1 MMTLLFLIR
10 CTKKNSKGMKIKAS
24 LSLIIIFTIIS
35 CKDQKDGLQ
44 SIDNVPS
51 QICSDVRGITGLYWD
66 LSNGIPRSD
75 IPGGVP
81 TIKNYGGTFSHSV
94 LPLLGF
100 EYPAGYNAIELS
112 NASTQLVGVN
122 VLRNDNIVLWRYYS
136 ASFSG
141 QTNAD
146 QINNSEVNTFLNGF
160 GFNSNQIQV
169 ICSNSTSP
177 QITSVLVT
185 TFSSLLIQVGNM
197 TAQFVA
203 TVNYEADL
211 NVSFYNV
218 QVCFAPSSE
227 YETVVMSAFLPIQWQ
242 LLYSGEG
249 YLDSDGDGIADK
261 NDNFP
266 FDPKR
271 Q

>member
-1 MMTLLFLIR
+1 MKLKLMFISIVLLV
-10 CTKKNSKGMKIKAS
+10 S
-24 LSLIIIFTIIS
+24 IS
-35 CKDQKDGLQ
+35 CNKQDEDISQI
-44 SIDNVPS
+44 IDNVPS
-51 QICSDVRGITGLYWD
+51 QICSDITGVTGLYWD

-81 TIKNYGGTFSHSV
+81 TIKNAGGTFSHPV

-100 EYPAGYNAIELS
+100 EYPAGYNVIALS

-122 VLRNDNIVLWRYYS
+122 VLRNDNKALWRYYS
-136 ASFSG
+136 NTFTG
-141 QTNAD
+141 QSNAG
-146 QINNSEVNTFLNGF
+146 QVVEAELNTFLNGF
-160 GFNSNQIQV
+160 GFTSGQV
-169 ICSNSTSP
+169 KLICSNSPSP
-177 QITSVLVT
+177 QGT
-185 TFSSLLIQVGNM
+185 SLLITTFATMLIQADNM

-203 TVNYEADL
+203 TVNYASDL

-218 QVCFAPSSE
+218 QVCFAPSVE
-227 YETVVMSAFLPIQWQ
+227 YEDVIMSAFLPIQWQ

-249 YLDSDGDGIADK
+249 YQDSDGDGVADK

-266 FDPKR
+266 FDPTR

>member
-1 MMTLLFLIR
+1 MKVKFIFILI
-10 CTKKNSKGMKIKAS
+10 
-24 LSLIIIFTIIS
+24 TILVVIS
-35 CKDQKDGLQ
+35 CKKNEDPLQ
-44 SIDNVPS
+44 TINNVPS
-51 QICSDVRGITGLYWD
+51 QICSDVTGITGLYWD

-81 TIKNYGGTFSHSV
+81 TIKNPGGTFSHSV

-100 EYPAGYNAIELS
+100 QYPAGYNPVELS

-122 VLRNDNIVLWRYYS
+122 VLRNDNNVLWRYYS
-136 ASFSG
+136 ASFGG

-146 QINNSEVNTFLNGF
+146 QINQIEVNTFLNGF
-160 GFNSNQIQV
+160 GFNSNQVQV
-169 ICSNSTSP
+169 ICSNSPAP
-177 QITSVLVT
+177 QQTSVLFT

-218 QVCFAPSSE
+218 QVCFAPSNE

-249 YLDSDGDGIADK
+249 YLDSDGDGVADK